1 MGGCDMGDCMD
12 GSCPQNKNVPTN
24 NDKWRYTLY
33 TTILF
38 LIIVCPYTYLIV
50 NKILGALVKICDKNG
65 CPTTAGIL
73 VHAVVF
79 TLLLRCLM
87 DLKI

>member
-1 MGGCDMGDCMD
+1 MDLVHKTRMCLLVTTNGD
-12 GSCPQNKNVPTN
+12 
-24 NDKWRYTLY
+24 TLY

-38 LIIVCPYTYLIV
+38 LIIVCPYTYLVV